1 MNFTKIQLY
10 YNTLKY
16 LRWKQIAYRFFY
28 FVRNKWRKT
37 IGFSYTAQDVWETF
51 KVSQT
56 WRLSSIQTPTSYT
69 PKNTFTFLNKT
80 QKFDTHID
88 WEFADYGK
96 LWTYNLTY
104 FDFLNQK
111 EGNSSGGLVIT
122 RSCEERSKAI
132 LSDFHAILNDF
143 IQKQPN
149 LKNAN
154 EPFPIS
160 LRGINWIK
168 YFIQNKIQNPD
179 YDRSL
184 FHQYQ
189 ILADN
194 IEYHLLGNHLL
205 ENGFSLLFG
214 GVYFQNAAFFNLGYK
229 ILTEELEEQI
239 LEDGAHFEL
248 CPMYHKIMLFRVLD
262 AYNLLKNNPL
272 LDFDDNKSK
281 NNTLLMSVASSR
293 LVVTVSKEKVFE
305 LTQLLRDKAVLM
317 LGWLETMTYKDG
329 STPHFGDSTDGI
341 APISFELF
349 DYAQRLNISY
359 KKSPLSTSGFRKLKN
374 DNFELTAKVGAIG
387 PDYIPGHA
395 HADSLSFELRNFNKP
410 FLIDMGI
417 STYETNDR
425 RQQERNTSSHNTVEI
440 NGQNSSEVWGSFRVG
455 NRAKTTILK
464 DTSTELWAFH
474 DGYKKMG
481 FKHER
486 QFVLTE
492 NVLEIIDKTD
502 EKAESKA
509 FFHFHPDVQVTIN
522 NGIVQFNGGEINFF
536 MTEKYNLLKKNIE
549 LADYLYPTGYNTFL
563 KATKIIITFNGTLKT
578 QINKA

>member
-1 MNFTKIQLY
+1 MATD
-10 YNTLKY
+10 
-16 LRWKQIAYRFFY
+16 
-28 FVRNKWRKT
+28 VR
-37 IGFSYTAQDVWETF
+37 ETF
-51 KVSQT
+51 KVSLT
-56 WRLSSIQTPTSYT
+56 WGISAYTSYSS
-69 PKNTFTFLNKT
+69 PNTFSFLNKT
-80 QKFDTHID
+80 RKFDNNID

-104 FDFLNQK
+104 FDFLNQSPNIIAR
-111 EGNSSGGLVIT
+111 EDEPVIA
-122 RSCEERSKAI
+122 RNEAI
-132 LSDFHAILNDF
+132 QAILNDF
-143 IQKQPN
+143 IQKQPF

-168 YFIQNKIQNPD
+168 YFIHNNIQNSD

-214 GVYFQNAAFFNLGYK
+214 GVYFQNTAFFNLGYK

-239 LEDGAHFEL
+239 LSDGAHFEL

-262 AYNLLKNNPL
+262 CYNLLITNQLKT
-272 LDFDDNKSK
+272 FIDDKSK
-281 NNTLLMSVASSR
+281 LNAPSV
-293 LVVTVSKEKVFE
+293 LKGKVFN
-305 LTQLLRDKAVLM
+305 LIQLLKDKAVLM

-341 APISFELF
+341 APTSLELF
-349 DYAQRLNISY
+349 DYAKRLNISY
-359 KKSPLSTSGFRKLKN
+359 EKRPLSTSGFRKLKN
-374 DNFELTAKVGAIG
+374 KYFDLTAKVGAIG

-410 FLIDMGI
+410 FLVDVGI
-417 STYETNDR
+417 STYETNAL
-425 RQQERNTSSHNTVEI
+425 RQQERSTWSHNTVEI

-455 NRAKTTILK
+455 NRAKTTLLK
-464 DTSTELWAFH
+464 DTSTELLAGH
-474 DGYKKMG
+474 DGYKKIG
-481 FKHER
+481 FQHER
-486 QFVLTE
+486 QFILRGDC
-492 NVLEIIDKTD
+492 LEIIDKTD
-502 EKAESKA
+502 DKAESKA
-509 FFHFHPDVQVTIN
+509 HWHFHPNVQVTIN
-522 NGIVQFNGGEINFF
+522 NNTVQFKGGEMNFF
-536 MTEKYNLLKKNIE
+536 MNENNNLLKKNIE

-578 QINKA
+578 QIKKA

>member
-1 MNFTKIQLY
+1 MIDKIQLY

-16 LRWKQIAYRFFY
+16 LRRKQIAYRFFY
-28 FVRNKWRKT
+28 FVRNRWRKA
-37 IGFSYTAQDVWETF
+37 IGFSYSIQDVRETL
-51 KVSQT
+51 KVSRT
-56 WRLSSIQTPTSYT
+56 WRLLSIPAPTSYT

-80 QKFDTHID
+80 QQFDNNID
-88 WEFADYGK
+88 WEFAYYGK

-104 FDFLNQK
+104 FDFLNQ
-111 EGNSSGGLVIT
+111 SSNVIAQENEPVIA

-132 LSDFHAILNDF
+132 QAILNDF
-143 IQKQPN
+143 IQKQPH

-168 YFIQNKIQNPD
+168 YFINNNIQNPD

-189 ILADN
+189 ILVDN

-205 ENGFSLLFG
+205 ENGFSMLFG
-214 GVYFQNAAFFNLGYK
+214 GIYFQNATFFNLGNK
-229 ILTEELEEQI
+229 ILTEELKEQI
-239 LEDGAHFEL
+239 LSDGAHFEL

-262 AYNLLKNNPL
+262 CYNLLI
-272 LDFDDNKSK
+272 
-281 NNTLLMSVASSR
+281 NNTKDIIFPQNKKNAPPSV
-293 LVVTVSKEKVFE
+293 LNEKVIN
-305 LTQLLRDKAVLM
+305 LTQLLHDKAVLM

-341 APISFELF
+341 APTSWELF
-349 DYAQRLNISY
+349 DYAQRLNISFE
-359 KKSPLSTSGFRKLKN
+359 KRPLSTSGFRQLKS

-395 HADSLSFELRNFNKP
+395 HADSLSFELRNSNKP
-410 FLIDMGI
+410 FLVDMGI
-417 STYETNDR
+417 STYETNER
-425 RQQERNTSSHNTVEI
+425 RQRERSTSSHNTVEI

-455 NRAKTTILK
+455 NRAKTTLLK
-464 DTSTELWAFH
+464 DTSTELLAVH
-474 DGYKKMG
+474 DGCNKKG
-481 FKHER
+481 YKHER
-486 QFVLTE
+486 HFILAD
-492 NVLEIIDKTD
+492 NILEIIDKTD

-509 FFHFHPDVQVTIN
+509 FWHFHPDVQVTTSDN
-522 NGIVQFNGGEINFF
+522 TVQLSGGEIIFF
-536 MTEKYNLLKKNIE
+536 MTEKYNLLIKNIE
-549 LADYLYPTGYNTFL
+549 LADYHYPTGYNTFL

-578 QINKA
+578 QIKKA